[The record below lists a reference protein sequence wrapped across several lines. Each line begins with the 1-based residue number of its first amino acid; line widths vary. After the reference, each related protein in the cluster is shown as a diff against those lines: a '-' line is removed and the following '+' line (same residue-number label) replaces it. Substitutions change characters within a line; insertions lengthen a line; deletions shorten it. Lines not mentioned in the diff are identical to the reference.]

1 MTTNIILADC
11 VLFLSEILR
20 IVIIEDFSNLI
31 EANILNHFIFVL
43 FFIFLYHLF

>member
-20 IVIIEDFSNLI
+20 IVIMEESSNLI
-31 EANILNHFIFVL
+31 ETNIINHFIFVL
-43 FFIFLYHLF
+43 FLIFQYPLF